1 MQNQI
6 KNLEEINYSWI
17 KTDSIR
23 RVQLI
28 QYRKELLKNSER
40 IELLEQSIKKRNN
53 IILFGTGTLTI
64 SLCLLLLK

>member
-6 KNLEEINYSWI
+6 KNLEEINRSWI

-23 RVQLI
+23 KAQLI
-28 QYRKELLKNSER
+28 QYRKELLKNNER

-53 IILFGTGTLTI
+53 IILFGAGTLTI